1 MRIIS
6 WNIQW
11 GRGADGRVDLDR
23 IAGVLHD
30 IGDAD
35 VICLQEVAQCFPGL
49 AGGRSED
56 AVAILASAFPD
67 YEPVFGAAL
76 DVPDGKGGR
85 ARFGNLTLSRL
96 SVGQV
101 FRHVLPSPPDEARP
115 SMQRMC
121 VEAVIDT
128 PAGGLR
134 VMNTHLEYYSLIQR
148 TAQIQCLREIHA
160 ESARRAHKPSV
171 GKDTNPGF
179 SPWPR
184 PVSAV
189 LCGDFNC
196 EASAAEY
203 RLLQH
208 DIAPDVPALRDAWAI
223 LHPEKLHPHSV
234 GLHGADWPDHA
245 FCCDFAFVS
254 ADLTSQLTGLTVISD
269 TDASDHQPLVL
280 DLAF

>member
-1 MRIIS
+1 MRIVS

-11 GRGADGRVDLDR
+11 GRGADGRVDLER
-23 IAGVLHD
+23 TASVLHD

-35 VICLQEVAQCFPGL
+35 IICLQEVAQCFPGL
-49 AGGRSED
+49 AGGHSED
-56 AVAILASAFPD
+56 AVAILSAAFPTHAAV
-67 YEPVFGAAL
+67 YGAAL
-76 DVPDGKGGR
+76 DVPDGNGGR
-85 ARFGNLTLSRL
+85 ALFGNLTLSRL
-96 SVGQV
+96 PVGQV
-101 FRHVLPSPPDEARP
+101 FRHVLPAPPDEARP

-128 PAGGLR
+128 PEGGLR
-134 VMNTHLEYYSLIQR
+134 VMNTHLEYYSQIQR
-148 TAQIQCLREIHA
+148 TAQIQRLRELHL
-160 ESARRAHKPSV
+160 ESARRAHRPSI

-179 SPWPR
+179 RPWPR
-184 PVSAV
+184 PASAV

-196 EASAAEY
+196 DAKTAEY

-208 DIAPDVPALRDAWAI
+208 DIAPDVPPLRDAWSV
-223 LHPEKLHPHSV
+223 LHPGKSHPPSV

-254 ADLTSQLTGLTVISD
+254 ADLTSNLTDLKIIAD